1 MVRARDEVVLRRP
14 WQSKAHRFVIPSVC
28 LMMVLRR
35 PPELHWNGVTHMIDR
50 SGDEPRVRECEGRVV
65 VGFVGGAATVREDHQ
80 RQVVAGN
87 RRVNRDGLSQEPQ
100 TMLCRRRGG
109 GIPNSARQWWL
120 RTVGDL
126 DRLEINISS
135 RSDRTG
141 DGEKAENG
149 EEDHEFDRIAL
160 S

>member
-1 MVRARDEVVLRRP
+1 MTGRGTAADTRIKQSCLRHSPALVV
-14 WQSKAHRFVIPSVC
+14 V
-28 LMMVLRR
+28 
-35 PPELHWNGVTHMIDR
+35 GVTHMIDR
-50 SGDEPRVRECEGRVV
+50 SGDEPRVRECEGHVV
-65 VGFVGGAATVREDHQ
+65 VGFAGGAATVREDDE

-87 RRVNRDGLSQEPQ
+87 RRVNRDGLGEEPQ
-100 TMLCRRRGG
+100 IMLCRRRSG

-126 DRLEINISS
+126 DRLETNINS

-141 DGEKAENG
+141 DSEKAENG
-149 EEDHEFDRIAL
+149 KEDHEFDRLAL